1 MGYVVR
7 VCVWTRSIRVPV
19 LSDLQNIKIHYNM
32 CNRVNVNWNVA
43 QKEQTWLLIW
53 LSEPV
58 SQTRQLLDL
67 FLEMARSIQ
76 QLGRSFVK
84 YSNNLFYNLFWYW
97 DKRFC
102 NFPSFDWSET
112 AAECSS
118 LSCISLV
125 LPHQQFQDL
134 FVWNRRKICCS
145 IKPVLQCDF
154 GWDGIFYWVW
164 RCHHKEFF

>member
-1 MGYVVR
+1 MWPKKITNLITDLIVR
-7 VCVWTRSIRVPV
+7 AGFTNKAAFGSFPWNGS
-19 LSDLQNIKIHYNM
+19 
-32 CNRVNVNWNVA
+32 VNPAVGKVFR
-43 QKEQTWLLIW
+43 K
-53 LSEPV
+53 V
-58 SQTRQLLDL
+58 FR
-67 FLEMARSIQ
+67 
-76 QLGRSFVK
+76 
-84 YSNNLFYNLFWYW
+84 SNNLFYNLFWYFW
-97 DKRFC
+97 DKGFC

-145 IKPVLQCDF
+145 IKPVLLCDF

-164 RCHHKEFF
+164 RCRRKEFF